1 MKSDD
6 NEKDDLWRLLGKAK
20 EPRVSPF
27 FDRNVLRALREEA
40 SQEPRGLRQWAR
52 LLGWRW
58 LAAGALGAAA
68 LVLSQVQQ
76 PSSLSERV
84 SSREIAQQVW
94 SSPDFAVI
102 GNLDELLAFEENSL
116 WLDAITF

>member
-1 MKSDD
+1 MNSDD
-6 NEKDDLWRLLGKAK
+6 NEQDDLWRLLGKAK
-20 EPRVSPF
+20 VPRVSPF

-40 SQEPRGLRQWAR
+40 SQEPSGLKQWPR

-68 LVLSQVQQ
+68 LIFSQIQ
-76 PSSLSERV
+76 PASSLSGQV

-94 SSPDFAVI
+94 ASPDFAVI

-116 WLDAITF
+116 WLDAIIF